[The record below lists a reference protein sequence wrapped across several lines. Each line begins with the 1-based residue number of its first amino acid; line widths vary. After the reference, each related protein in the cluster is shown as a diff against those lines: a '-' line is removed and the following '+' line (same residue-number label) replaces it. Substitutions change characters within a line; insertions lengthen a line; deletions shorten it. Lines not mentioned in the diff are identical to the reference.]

1 MEKENLLVD
10 LSKAFAVNSIRV
22 YEIMKA
28 NGRALAILNQFLRSA
43 TAIGANVHEGNYAAS
58 KADFVNKFQIALKEC
73 YETEYWL
80 DIFRASGILEDTTYQ
95 ELYDAC
101 HKLRRLLTSSI
112 RTAKNNM

>member
-10 LSKAFAVNSIRV
+10 LSKTFAVNSIRV
-22 YEIMKA
+22 YEIMKT
-28 NGRALAILNQFLRSA
+28 NGRALVILNQFLRSA
-43 TAIGANVHEGNYAAS
+43 TSIGANVHEGNYASS

-80 DIFRASGILEDTTYQ
+80 DVFRASGILEEAAYK

-101 HKLRRLLTSSI
+101 KKLRRLLTTSI
-112 RTAKNNM
+112 RTAKSNM